1 MATSAGVISRSRDS
15 TISLR
20 WIISARADLIWLIGS
35 VASSYVLLVLYV
47 KGLVPLLPM
56 VALWAILIDAPHV
69 FGTFSR
75 TYFDRTER
83 HNRGRLLWGSLL
95 FFAVGPLMV
104 YAGLGLIFFFLAA
117 IWAYYHLVK
126 QHYGFMVLYK
136 KKNNDLAPVDNALD
150 RLLLLFAFNYPFVAF
165 IASDP
170 EAMARVPV
178 ALQTWV
184 NGLAL
189 ILLVGTVVL
198 AIAWL
203 GRQVQRALTG
213 EPLNV
218 PKYLLL
224 AAAIPMHW
232 IVLLTPMPHKPI
244 AIVAILTIYHNLQY
258 HRLIWFHNKK
268 YSRSPTAFTGSAG
281 VSPAATRR
289 SLVKGD
295 GPDGPERQSLSA
307 RKSGVAANAVRA
319 GIRGSSPTVREGSS
333 NTAPELRAK
342 YGAAELISRRLFYY
356 IVFGIVFGLIY
367 QGPRQFLGYV
377 SLKSSGATGAVTEQ
391 SFPIQLGISF
401 LWGYAFI
408 HYYLDSKIWRIRR
421 DPSVGEALRMNN

>member
-1 MATSAGVISRSRDS
+1 MATSAGVIDRAQ
-15 TISLR
+15 THAVTLR
-20 WIISARADLIWLIGS
+20 WIISARDDLIWLIGS
-35 VASSYVLLVLYV
+35 VASSYLLLVLYV
-47 KGLVPLLPM
+47 QGILPLVPM

-83 HNRGRLLWGSLL
+83 RNRSRMLWGSLI
-95 FFAVGPLMV
+95 FFAIGPLMV
-104 YAGLGLIFFFLAA
+104 FAGAGLIFFFVAA
-117 IWAYYHLVK
+117 LWAYYHLVK

-165 IASDP
+165 IARDP
-170 EAMARVPV
+170 EAMARVP
-178 ALQTWV
+178 ATLKSGV
-184 NGLAL
+184 NGLAT
-189 ILLVGTVVL
+189 ILLAGTVVL
-198 AIAWL
+198 GVAWL
-203 GRQVQRALTG
+203 GRQIQRALTG
-213 EPLNV
+213 DPLDV

-268 YSRSPTAFTGSAG
+268 YTTGG
-281 VSPAATRR
+281 V
-289 SLVKGD
+289 
-295 GPDGPERQSLSA
+295 
-307 RKSGVAANAVRA
+307 
-319 GIRGSSPTVREGSS
+319 GIGGSSPTVSEDVSA
-333 NTAPELRAK
+333 NTALRQK
-342 YGAAELISRRLFYY
+342 YGAAELISRRLLYY
-356 IVFGIVFGLIY
+356 IAFGILFGLIY
-367 QGPRQFLGYV
+367 QGPRQILGYI
-377 SLKSSGATGAVTEQ
+377 SLKSGNGLADAQ
-391 SFPIQLGISF
+391 SFPTKLGISF

-421 DPSVGEALRMNN
+421 DPSVGKALNMA